1 MLPADQLAVG
11 VEPGFEPVV
20 VHRPVETAVDVVL
33 AGPLQLHRHAVGA
46 QRLGDRYRLDDI
58 VRPGVGAPAEAAAG
72 VERIDLHLLRLQPG
86 GARRVALVDGL
97 ELVAGP
103 DLAAVG
109 GQPDHRV
116 QRLHR
121 RMGEEREL
129 VAGGDPAGRP
139 GHRLGGVAVP
149 ARGLAGLLGELAVLR
164 HQRLGTTLLGLAL
177 VPLDLE
183 RVAALLRRPEAL
195 GDHRH
200 AVRHLDHLDHPRNRP
215 SRRGVERFH
224 RGAEQRRALEQGDQH
239 AGQADVE
246 GELRTAV
253 GLAGNVDA
261 RRLVTDQA
269 EVLGILQ
276 LHFFR
281 HRQFRRRSG
290 QRTVAGLA
298 LAGRMFDEAVA
309 GAQFG
314 GRHSPL
320 AGGGLDQHRARLGPG
335 LAQLHPGVGHR
346 RTAAGALHG
355 AEGQVGVALGV
366 GGRAFHADLAP
377 VRVEFLGDD
386 GGDTGIGTLA
396 HLHVLGDHRDTVV
409 RGDPQEGVGREA
421 GVRQG
426 RGEGTP
432 GSAPLEADGQADHR
446 GAFEEAAARAGQGV
460 AQIDLA
466 VHGVR
471 PSGCRRLRGWRRGSA
486 HRRRSGRCCRSSRHR
501 CRRRWGWR
509 SAPAA
514 RWRT

>member
-200 AVRHLDHLDHPRNRP
+200 AVRHLDHLDHPGIALVAVASNDFTVAPNSGGRWSRATSMPGRLTSRVNCALP
-215 SRRGVERFH
+215 SVLPGTST
-224 RGAEQRRALEQGDQH
+224 RGA
-239 AGQADVE
+239 
-246 GELRTAV
+246 
-253 GLAGNVDA
+253 
-261 RRLVTDQA
+261 
-269 EVLGILQ
+269 
-276 LHFFR
+276 
-281 HRQFRRRSG
+281 
-290 QRTVAGLA
+290 
-298 LAGRMFDEAVA
+298 
-309 GAQFG
+309 
-314 GRHSPL
+314 
-320 AGGGLDQHRARLGPG
+320 
-335 LAQLHPGVGHR
+335 
-346 RTAAGALHG
+346 
-355 AEGQVGVALGV
+355 
-366 GGRAFHADLAP
+366 
-377 VRVEFLGDD
+377 
-386 GGDTGIGTLA
+386 
-396 HLHVLGDHRDTVV
+396 
-409 RGDPQEGVGREA
+409 
-421 GVRQG
+421 
-426 RGEGTP
+426 
-432 GSAPLEADGQADHR
+432 
-446 GAFEEAAARAGQGV
+446 
-460 AQIDLA
+460 
-466 VHGVR
+466 
-471 PSGCRRLRGWRRGSA
+471 W
-486 HRRRSGRCCRSSRHR
+486 
-501 CRRRWGWR
+501 
-509 SAPAA
+509 
-514 RWRT
+514 